1 MSSAENNIHKDQIE
15 VGIHKISCNA
25 DNYGYENDGHVD
37 GIHMYGPKGSEG
49 YTKSLMAIL
58 SDKLNIQPG
67 GINFPPAR
75 RIVKRKSNP
84 PAKTNLKENSSNPES
99 RPNNPSLFH
108 FAVKTFNRFSTLLN

>member
-1 MSSAENNIHKDQIE
+1 MIILDRTPRFDTQTEDPFGLKPKLATFGNELCREILKNNIHKDKIE

-37 GIHMYGPKGSEG
+37 GIHMYGPRGSEG

-58 SDKLNIQPG
+58 SEKLKIQPG

-75 RIVKRKSNP
+75 RIVK
-84 PAKTNLKENSSNPES
+84 
-99 RPNNPSLFH
+99 
-108 FAVKTFNRFSTLLN
+108 